1 MLIELCSTFNTH
13 EVWYIYDVD
22 WCRGAM
28 TSPLWSSV
36 IYMQVV
42 PNTRVLALS
51 LNVMQ
56 YAGDCKSLKNS
67 AASSPSRGMI
77 IEGCIHK
84 GSTIIQSTE

>member
-42 PNTRVLALS
+42 PNTRVLTLS
-51 LNVMQ
+51 LNV
-56 YAGDCKSLKNS
+56 YAVCRTVRALNS